1 MLFIYLLDC
10 LLPVSK
16 ADRFILLVSKFLVM
30 PVFESSG
37 LLEEFL
43 VHEAVVLPTSNLLS
57 PLVAWAL

>member
-57 PLVAWAL
+57 P

>member
-16 ADRFILLVSKFLVM
+16 ADRFILLVIKFLVM

-43 VHEAVVLPTSNLLS
+43 VRGAVVLPASNLLS
-57 PLVAWAL
+57 P